1 MAEERKYRIRVD
13 GILVDVSKEVYH
25 AYYSIERHTRT
36 LDEKDTRNGKV
47 LYSDLDTDELLGE
60 EMLPDRN
67 AERVEDSAICSILC
81 EELHYQLAMLPAQI
95 YNETKNSV
103 FKDSTLEKAIINK
116 KLSCAQ
122 CLKLM
127 SLYTFDN
134 DKLKMLQVLKDH
146 IADTTNYDN
155 IVNSLDF
162 ISSKNKAKEIL
173 GIP

>member
-60 EMLPDRN
+60 EVLPDRN

-81 EELHYQLAMLPAQI
+81 EELHYQLAMLPAQDRELI
-95 YNETKNSV
+95 QALYFECLTEREYHDNRIIDDRYILQWEQISG
-103 FKDSTLEKAIINK
+103 LE
-116 KLSCAQ
+116 L
-122 CLKLM
+122 
-127 SLYTFDN
+127 
-134 DKLKMLQVLKDH
+134 
-146 IADTTNYDN
+146 
-155 IVNSLDF
+155 
-162 ISSKNKAKEIL
+162 
-173 GIP
+173 